1 MAFKRFTK
9 TGRVYTPIVSI
20 WQRGQI
26 GFNRGAVEKFKI
38 NDFDYAILYFD
49 EDEKKIGVQF
59 TKDSTEEGACK
70 ITKGKTSSF
79 LSAKPFLTYYDIPL
93 DTTARFGVEYDSD
106 NDMYIINLNKPIKGV
121 DNDDNE

>member
-26 GFNRGAVEKFKI
+26 GFNRGAVEKFKV
-38 NDFDYAILYFD
+38 NDYSFAVLFFD
-49 EDEKKIGVQF
+49 EGERKIGIRF
-59 TKDSTEEGACK
+59 TNDSTEKGICK

-79 LSAKPFLTYYDIPL
+79 ISAKPFLTYYDIPL
-93 DTTARFGVEYDSD
+93 NTTVRFSMQYDEGTEL
-106 NDMYIINLNKPIKGV
+106 YIIDINKPIKSV
-121 DNDDNE
+121 DSSDDG